1 MQLNNKQINTNTLV
15 VENIDLRDYGD
26 FCDAYFCYAEYED
39 GTVLT
44 DDELITLTE
53 NEGCVLNELC
63 FEAVAGMDCD
73 YDMER

>member
-1 MQLNNKQINTNTLV
+1 MQLNNKQINVATLE
-15 VENIDLRDYGD
+15 VENVDLRDYGD
-26 FCDAYFCYAEYED
+26 FCDAYFCYAEYTD

-44 DDELITLTE
+44 DNELDELTDA
-53 NEGCVLNELC
+53 EGCVLNELC